1 MLHRSKSAL
10 SKITTLLAL
19 TLLTLFMQGCT
30 SKEIVISKPLE
41 MPKISFIPVIA
52 QIPLMDFNRSA
63 KTEQEAA
70 LMAWDLYTYIREL
83 ELSVQ
88 SVKEME

>member
-1 MLHRSKSAL
+1 
-10 SKITTLLAL
+10 
-19 TLLTLFMQGCT
+19 
-30 SKEIVISKPLE
+30 

-70 LMAWDLYTYIREL
+70 LIGVGFIHLYKRA
-83 ELSVQ
+83 
-88 SVKEME
+88 

>member
-1 MLHRSKSAL
+1 
-10 SKITTLLAL
+10 
-19 TLLTLFMQGCT
+19 
-30 SKEIVISKPLE
+30 

>member
-1 MLHRSKSAL
+1 
-10 SKITTLLAL
+10 
-19 TLLTLFMQGCT
+19 
-30 SKEIVISKPLE
+30 KEIVISKPLE

-52 QIPLMDFNRSA
+52 QLPLMDFNRSA